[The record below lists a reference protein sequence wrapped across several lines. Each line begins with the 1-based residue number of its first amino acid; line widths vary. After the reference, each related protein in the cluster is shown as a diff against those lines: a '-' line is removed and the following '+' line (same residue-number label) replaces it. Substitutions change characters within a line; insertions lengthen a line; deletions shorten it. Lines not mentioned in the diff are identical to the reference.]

1 MENQAMSECFDIS
14 VTLERSVSLAERQE
28 IVFSLAKI
36 CTPFFDAFHEVS
48 VLDFKTGLEVRKEW
62 ADGEGLAGLRAG
74 EDELLFVYGAKSTQF
89 TGARGCMRIEERD
102 WGAQFSISLPLSADA
117 DSFRL
122 ESLLVDIKDYAARQS
137 PMFIVAAGWELDCDI
152 DAGIDGMVK
161 DALSDGSLC
170 QWLAT
175 PAPIVPDRPNDWQ
188 ETNESGEITL
198 LKRKSV

>member
-1 MENQAMSECFDIS
+1 MPERFDIS
-14 VTLERSVSLAERQE
+14 VTLERSIALAERQE

-48 VLDFKTGLEVRKEW
+48 VLDFKTGSEVHKEW
-62 ADGEGLAGLRAG
+62 ADGEGLAGSRAG
-74 EDELLFVYGAKSTQF
+74 ENELLFVYGAKPAQF

-122 ESLLVDIKDYAARQS
+122 ESLLVGIKDDAARRS

-170 QWLAT
+170 QWLAAPT
-175 PAPIVPDRPNDWQ
+175 PIVSDWPDDWQ
-188 ETNESGEITL
+188 ETDESGGITL
-198 LKRKSV
+198 LKRKSVRWA